1 MIWSRHNISSP
12 SRADA
17 TLARVTGS
25 IALAVIILLG
35 LVLMLLVRESWP
47 VLVGGGW
54 TRFFVGDGWFPS
66 SGQFNLLAMLW
77 ATLAA
82 SLGALFI
89 AVPLG
94 VSSAVFSRFYSPG
107 WLIMPL
113 RRVMVLLAGIP
124 SVVYGLWGL
133 TVLVP
138 LIAHWEPPGASLLSA
153 ILILALMIL
162 PTVALTSEA
171 ALAAVATSHLQGAAA
186 LGLSR
191 TGIVLGVALP
201 AARVG
206 ILTGALLAA
215 MRALGETMAVLMVAG
230 NVVQTPSSL
239 FDPVRV
245 LTANIALEMPY
256 AAGDHRAALFASGL
270 LLMLIVTV
278 LAWLA
283 GRVGAHSNA

>member
-1 MIWSRHNISSP
+1 MIWLQHNISSP
-12 SRADA
+12 SRADT

-25 IALAVIILLG
+25 IALSVAVLLG
-35 LVLMLLVRESWP
+35 LVLMLLVKESWP
-47 VLVGGGW
+47 MLVGGGW
-54 TRFFVGDGWFPS
+54 KRFFVGEGWFPS

-82 SLGALFI
+82 SAGALLI

-94 VSSAVFSRFYSPG
+94 VLSAVFSRFYSPG
-107 WLIMPL
+107 WLVMPM

-138 LIAHWEPPGASLLSA
+138 LIASWEPPGASLFSA
-153 ILILALMIL
+153 ILILALMVL

-171 ALAAVATSHLQGAAA
+171 ALAAVSTANLQGAAA

-191 TGIVLGVALP
+191 KGIVLGVALP
-201 AARVG
+201 AARIG

-230 NVVQTPSSL
+230 NVVQTPTSL
-239 FDPVRV
+239 FDPVRT

-256 AAGDHRAALFASGL
+256 AAGAHRATLFASGF
-270 LLMLIVTV
+270 LLMLIVTL

-283 GRVGAHSNA
+283 SRGGVHRHA

>member
-1 MIWSRHNISSP
+1 MIWLRHNISSP

-25 IALAVIILLG
+25 IALAVVILLG

-54 TRFFVGDGWFPS
+54 ARFFVGDGWFPS

-82 SLGALFI
+82 SVGALLI

-94 VSSAVFSRFYSPG
+94 VLSAVFSRFYSPS
-107 WLIMPL
+107 WLIIPL

-138 LIAHWEPPGASLLSA
+138 LIAGWEPPGASLLSA

-191 TGIVLGVALP
+191 KGIVLGVALP

-206 ILTGALLAA
+206 IMTGVLLAA

-230 NVVQTPSSL
+230 NVVQTPASL
-239 FDPVRV
+239 FDSVRV

-256 AAGDHRAALFASGL
+256 ATGDHRAALFASGL

-283 GRVGAHSNA
+283 GRGGAHSNA

>member
-1 MIWSRHNISSP
+1 MIWSRHTISSP

-17 TLARVTGS
+17 TLARVTGG
-25 IALAVIILLG
+25 IALAVAVLLG

-47 VLVGGGW
+47 VLVDGGW

-82 SLGALFI
+82 SVGALFI

-94 VSSAVFSRFYSPG
+94 VLSAVFSRFYSPG

-138 LIAHWEPPGASLLSA
+138 LIARWEPPGASLLSA

-171 ALAAVATSHLQGAAA
+171 ALAAVATSHLQAR
-186 LGLSR
+186 LHWVS
-191 TGIVLGVALP
+191 VAP
-201 AARVG
+201 A
-206 ILTGALLAA
+206 
-215 MRALGETMAVLMVAG
+215 
-230 NVVQTPSSL
+230 SS
-239 FDPVRV
+239 
-245 LTANIALEMPY
+245 
-256 AAGDHRAALFASGL
+256 S
-270 LLMLIVTV
+270 
-278 LAWLA
+278 AWLCLRLVSA
-283 GRVGAHSNA
+283 F